1 MKVWVTGA
9 GGFVGS
15 NVVRVLGE
23 RHGAQVLGPTR
34 AEVDVT
40 DGAAVTAA
48 VRAFAPDAI
57 VHCAILNDPVA
68 LVRDRR
74 AAWEGYV
81 GATRN
86 VVDAGNAVGAHV
98 VLISTD
104 WVFDGTQGGATED
117 EPPNPI
123 NAYGFLKAAS
133 ELVVLER
140 AARGAVARIAGVA
153 GVHWAR
159 PSLPRQ
165 QDAGLGYLC
174 ASVVQTLRAG
184 QRFTVW
190 ESPDINC
197 IATPTLASDA
207 AELVWRVVDAGH
219 EGVLHCVGGESVDRV
234 TLARR
239 TALGFGLDAGL
250 IDVGPPDP
258 KALGTMRVPYD
269 TSLDATATAARLGVE
284 LPDLDT
290 MLGRL
295 RVELD
300 TADPGAAR
308 SAEASLERPEA
319 DRRHQD
325 SNPPTLDAPRR

>member
-1 MKVWVTGA
+1 MRVWVTGA
-9 GGFVGS
+9 NGFVGS

-23 RHGAQVLGPTR
+23 LHGAEVLGPSR
-34 AEVDVT
+34 SEVDVT
-40 DGAAVTAA
+40 DGLA
-48 VRAFAPDAI
+48 VRRSVEAFAPDAI

-68 LVRDRR
+68 LERDRR
-74 AAWEGYV
+74 AAWDGYV

-86 VVDAGNAVGAHV
+86 VVDAANAVGAHV
-98 VLISTD
+98 ALISTD
-104 WVFDGTQGGATED
+104 WVFDGTQAHATED

-159 PSLPRQ
+159 PALPRQ

-190 ESPDINC
+190 ESPDING

-207 AELVWRVVDAGH
+207 AELVWRVLDGGH

-239 TALGFGLDAGL
+239 TAEAFDLDSEMV
-250 IDVGPPDP
+250 DVGPPDP
-258 KALGTMRVPYD
+258 AALGAMRVPYD
-269 TSLDATATAARLGVE
+269 TSLDASATAERLGIG
-284 LPDLDT
+284 LLSLAA
-290 MLGRL
+290 MLRSL

-300 TADPGAAR
+300 TGELARHEATR
-308 SAEASLERPEA
+308 SAEATA
-319 DRRHQD
+319 
-325 SNPPTLDAPRR
+325 

>member
-1 MKVWVTGA
+1 MRVWVTGA
-9 GGFVGS
+9 SGFVGS
-15 NVVRVLGE
+15 NVARVLGE
-23 RHGAQVLGPTR
+23 RHCAELLGPTR

-40 DGAAVTAA
+40 DGPAVARS
-48 VRAFAPDAI
+48 VEAFTPDAI

-68 LVRDRR
+68 LERDRR
-74 AAWEGYV
+74 AAWAGYV

-104 WVFDGTQGGATED
+104 WVFDGTQSGATED

-159 PSLPRQ
+159 PQLPRQ

-174 ASVVQTLRAG
+174 ASMVAALRAG
-184 QRFTVW
+184 ERFTVW

-207 AELVWRVVDAGH
+207 AELVWRVVEGGH

-239 TALGFGLDAGL
+239 TARAFGLDDGL

-258 KALGTMRVPYD
+258 AALGTMRVPYD
-269 TSLDATATAARLGVE
+269 TSLDATATAARMGIE
-284 LPDLDT
+284 LPDLDA
-290 MLGRL
+290 MLARL

-300 TADPGAAR
+300 TGELAPLGGGRGAAG
-308 SAEASLERPEA
+308 SAERGVAA
-319 DRRHQD
+319 
-325 SNPPTLDAPRR
+325 

>member
-1 MKVWVTGA
+1 MKVWLTGA
-9 GGFVGS
+9 AGFVGS
-15 NVVRVLGE
+15 NVARVLGE
-23 RHGAQVLGPTR
+23 RHGAEVLGPTR

-40 DGAAVTAA
+40 DGAAVVAA

-159 PSLPRQ
+159 PALPRQ

-174 ASVVQTLRAG
+174 ASVVQTLRTG

-190 ESPDINC
+190 ESPDING

-207 AELVWRVVDAGH
+207 AELVWRVVDGGH
-219 EGVLHCVGGESVDRV
+219 EGVLHCVGGESTDRV

-239 TALGFGLDAGL
+239 TAQAFGLDAEL

-258 KALGTMRVPYD
+258 EAVGTMRIPYD
-269 TSLDATATAARLGVE
+269 TSVDATATAARLGVE
-284 LPDLDT
+284 LADLDT
-290 MLGRL
+290 MLARL

-300 TADPGAAR
+300 TGRLAARGADPGATR
-308 SAEASLERPEA
+308 SAEVAR
-319 DRRHQD
+319 
-325 SNPPTLDAPRR
+325 

>member
-1 MKVWVTGA
+1 MRVWVTGA
-9 GGFVGS
+9 SGFVGS
-15 NVVRVLGE
+15 NVARVLGE
-23 RHGAQVLGPTR
+23 RHCAELLGPTR

-40 DGAAVTAA
+40 DGPAVARS
-48 VRAFAPDAI
+48 VEAFTPDAI

-68 LVRDRR
+68 LERDRR
-74 AAWEGYV
+74 AAWAGYV

-104 WVFDGTQGGATED
+104 WVFDGTQSGATED

-159 PSLPRQ
+159 PQLPRQ

-174 ASVVQTLRAG
+174 ASMVAALRAG
-184 QRFTVW
+184 ERFTVW
-190 ESPDINC
+190 KSPDINC

-207 AELVWRVVDAGH
+207 AELVWRVVDGGH

-239 TALGFGLDAGL
+239 TARAFGLDDGL

-258 KALGTMRVPYD
+258 AALGTMRVPYD
-269 TSLDATATAARLGVE
+269 TSLDATATAARMGVE
-284 LPDLDT
+284 LPNLDA
-290 MLGRL
+290 MLARL

-300 TADPGAAR
+300 TGELAPLGGGRGGAGSAERGAA
-308 SAEASLERPEA
+308 A
-319 DRRHQD
+319 
-325 SNPPTLDAPRR
+325 

>member
-1 MKVWVTGA
+1 VRVWVTGA

-15 NVVRVLGE
+15 NVVRVLRE
-23 RHGAQVLGPTR
+23 RHWAEVAGPSR

-40 DGAAVTAA
+40 DADAVARA
-48 VRAFAPDAI
+48 VDAFAPDAI

-68 LVRDRR
+68 LERDRR
-74 AAWEGYV
+74 TAWAGYV

-86 VVDAGNAVGAHV
+86 VVDAANGAHV

-140 AARGAVARIAGVA
+140 ADRGAVARIAGVA

-159 PSLPRQ
+159 PALPRR
-165 QDAGLGYLC
+165 QDAGFGYLC
-174 ASVVQTLRAG
+174 ASLVHTLRVG

-190 ESPDINC
+190 DSLDINC
-197 IATPTLASDA
+197 VATPTLASDA
-207 AELVWRVVDAGH
+207 AELIWRAIDGGH

-239 TALGFGLDAGL
+239 AAHAFGFDPAM

-258 KALGTMRVPYD
+258 AAVGSMRVPYD
-269 TSLDATATAARLGVE
+269 TSLDASATAQRLGVE
-284 LPDLDT
+284 LLSLDA
-290 MLGRL
+290 MLGAL

-300 TADPGAAR
+300 SG
-308 SAEASLERPEA
+308 EL
-319 DRRHQD
+319 
-325 SNPPTLDAPRR
+325 APREAGVIA

>member
-1 MKVWVTGA
+1 VWVTGA

-15 NVVRVLGE
+15 NVVRVLRE
-23 RHGAQVLGPTR
+23 SHGVEVAGPSH

-40 DGAAVTAA
+40 DAAAVARA
-48 VRAFAPDAI
+48 VDAFAPDAI
-57 VHCAILNDPVA
+57 VHCAILNDPVE
-68 LVRDRR
+68 LERDRR
-74 AAWEGYV
+74 AAWAGYV

-86 VVDAGNAVGAHV
+86 VVDAANGAHV

-104 WVFDGTQGGATED
+104 WVFDGTQSGATED

-140 AARGAVARIAGVA
+140 ATRGAVARIAGVA

-159 PSLPRQ
+159 PALPRE

-174 ASVVQTLRAG
+174 ASVVHTLREG

-197 IATPTLASDA
+197 VATPTLASDA
-207 AELVWRVVDAGH
+207 AGLVWRAIAGGH

-239 TALGFGLDAGL
+239 TAQAFGLDPAM

-258 KALGTMRVPYD
+258 AAVGSMRVPYD
-269 TSLDATATAARLGVE
+269 TSLDATATAQRLGVE
-284 LPDLDT
+284 LPDLDA
-290 MLGRL
+290 MLARL
-295 RVELD
+295 RVELE
-300 TADPGAAR
+300 TGELVAA
-308 SAEASLERPEA
+308 
-319 DRRHQD
+319 
-325 SNPPTLDAPRR
+325 